1 MIYQRATKGTM
12 DMWAKQIGDDSYS
25 WDNFLPHY
33 QKSVNFTAPKS
44 SPRAAN
50 ATAKFRAEA
59 FPPQSGPLRVSYAN
73 YAGPFS
79 SWIQGSLNE
88 IGIPSVDDFNSGS
101 LMGAQYCSST
111 IDPQFQSRESSE
123 TSFLAAAKGRKNLR
137 VYAKTMAK
145 RVLFDVRKQ
154 ATGVELK
161 GSALPYN
168 ISAKREVIVSA
179 GAFQSPQLLMVSGI
193 GPKATLDQ
201 FKIPVLSDLP
211 AVGQGME
218 VRLWFF
224 NPCCTRDFFNTT

>member
-1 MIYQRATKGTM
+1 MIYQRATKGSM
-12 DMWAKQIGDDSYS
+12 DLWAKQISDPSYS
-25 WDNFLPHY
+25 WENFLPYY
-33 QKSVNFTAPKS
+33 QKSVNFTAPGTK
-44 SPRAAN
+44 SPRATN
-50 ATAKFRAEA
+50 ATVQFRADA

-73 YAGPFS
+73 YGGPFS

-111 IDPQFQSRESSE
+111 IDPAHQSRESSE
-123 TSFLAAAKGRKNLR
+123 TSFLAAAKGRKNLK
-137 VYAKTMAK
+137 VYTKTMAK

-154 ATGVELK
+154 ATGVEVV
-161 GSALPYN
+161 GSTLLPWT

-193 GPKATLDQ
+193 GPKSTLDQ

-218 VRLWFF
+218 VSL
-224 NPCCTRDFFNTT
+224 

>member
-25 WDNFLPHY
+25 WEKFLPHY

-44 SPRAAN
+44 TPRAGN

-59 FPPQSGPLRVSYAN
+59 FLKGGPLSVSYAN

-88 IGIPSVDDFNSGS
+88 IGIPSTDDFNSGS

-111 IDPQFQSRESSE
+111 IDPVSQSRESSE
-123 TSFLAAAKGRKNLR
+123 TSFLNAAKGRKNLK
-137 VYAKTMAK
+137 VYTGTRAKK
-145 RVLFDVRKQ
+145 ILFDARLQ
-154 ATGVELK
+154 ATGVTVQ
-161 GSALPYN
+161 GSTTPYN

-179 GAFQSPQLLMVSGI
+179 GAFQSPQILMVSGI
-193 GPKATLDQ
+193 GPKAMLDQ
-201 FKIPVLSDLP
+201 FKIPILKDLP

-218 VRLWFF
+218 VNSTPAKLHEKLLIKI
-224 NPCCTRDFFNTT
+224 